1 LVYKGAMSEI
11 TDLAHTFGQ
20 PPPPHP
26 APRWV
31 CIDFANTVEWRL
43 SPNPTDRLTGYDR
56 LLAWAERVNLV
67 EPEVAESLRREAM
80 LRPEEAQQA
89 FAEAIE
95 LREAIYR
102 VMYGVANGMPRD
114 PGGVALLYRGVA
126 DALRHRALVD
136 APDGFV
142 WEWPDEE
149 TDLDAVT
156 HKVALSA
163 SDLLTSPE
171 VHNLKA
177 CPGDGCGW
185 LFVDTSRA
193 GNRRWC
199 DMELCGNRAKVR
211 RHREAVRQINA

>member
-1 LVYKGAMSEI
+1 MDETTNI
-11 TDLAHTFGQ
+11 THTPGT

-43 SPNPTDRLTGYDR
+43 SEQPTDRLTGYDK
-56 LLAWAERVNLV
+56 LLAWGERAGVL
-67 EPEVAESLRREAM
+67 EPEVAQALRKQAL
-80 LRPEEAQQA
+80 LRPEEAQEA
-89 FAEAIE
+89 FARAIA

-114 PGGVALLYRGVA
+114 PSGVALLYRGVA
-126 DALRHRALVD
+126 NALKHRVLVD
-136 APDGFV
+136 GPEGFV

-149 TDLDAVT
+149 IDLDSVT
-156 HKVALSA
+156 HRVALSA
-163 SDLLTSPE
+163 TDLLTSPE
-171 VHNLKA
+171 VHKLKA

-211 RHREAVRQINA
+211 RHREAARQVNA